1 MGKVRVWA
9 LQRPWLRHYTVV
21 SPFFIKSPNLVF
33 KRQCYNRAVAGV
45 SPMGTFEAYVLIVSS
60 TIALFWLGVRSE
72 ANRSLSPMMI
82 AELRNE

>member
-33 KRQCYNRAVAGV
+33 KRQCYN
-45 SPMGTFEAYVLIVSS
+45 
-60 TIALFWLGVRSE
+60 ALWLG
-72 ANRSLSPMMI
+72 SLRWVLSKHTC
-82 AELRNE
+82 